1 MSSQGGSGG
10 AYLVAFMLGAMTG
23 AALALL
29 WAPVTG
35 EETRRLLGEK
45 AREGKDRV
53 SDTARHIS
61 AAIERGR
68 EAYRQAGQKENA

>member
-1 MSSQGGSGG
+1 MSRQGGSGG
-10 AYLVAFMLGAMTG
+10 AYLVAFVLGAVTG

-29 WAPVTG
+29 WAPATG

-53 SDTARHIS
+53 SEAARNVS

-68 EAYRQAGQKENA
+68 ESYRQSGQKENA

>member
-1 MSSQGGSGG
+1 MSRQGGSGG
-10 AYLVAFMLGAMTG
+10 AYLVAFALGAVTG

-29 WAPVTG
+29 WAPATG
-35 EETRRLLGEK
+35 EETRRLVSEK

-53 SDTARHIS
+53 SEAARTLS

-68 EAYRQAGQKENA
+68 EAYRQTGQKENA

>member
-1 MSSQGGSGG
+1 MSREGRSGG
-10 AYLVAFMLGAMTG
+10 AYLVAFVLGAITG

-29 WAPVTG
+29 WAPATG
-35 EETRRLLGEK
+35 EESRRMLGEK
-45 AREGKDRV
+45 AREGKERV
-53 SDTARHIS
+53 SDAARSIS